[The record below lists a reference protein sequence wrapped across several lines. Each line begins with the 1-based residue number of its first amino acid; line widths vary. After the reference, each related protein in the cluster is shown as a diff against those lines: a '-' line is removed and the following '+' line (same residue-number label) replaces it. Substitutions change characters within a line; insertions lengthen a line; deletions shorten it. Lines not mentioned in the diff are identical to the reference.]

1 MDDAIISVYFVSFP
15 IMIRRDGGFCLCAL
29 VYISKCQ
36 ENILFHKLHPSAN
49 IFSYPEISGDKFRSV
64 DRLTWLSD
72 GRDRAGKRGAQRMED
87 RDVSD
92 DDDVAGDARPAI
104 FTFSVNHTD
113 RPTEHAKWPSPQRR

>member
-1 MDDAIISVYFVSFP
+1 M
-15 IMIRRDGGFCLCAL
+15 
-29 VYISKCQ
+29 
-36 ENILFHKLHPSAN
+36 HPSAN
-49 IFSYPEISGDKFRSV
+49 IFSYPEISRDKFRSV

-72 GRDRAGKRGAQRMED
+72 GCERGGKQGAQRMED

-113 RPTEHAKWPSPQRR
+113 RPTDRPTEHAKWPSPQRR

>member
-1 MDDAIISVYFVSFP
+1 M
-15 IMIRRDGGFCLCAL
+15 
-29 VYISKCQ
+29 
-36 ENILFHKLHPSAN
+36 HPSAN
-49 IFSYPEISGDKFRSV
+49 IFSYPEISRDKFRSV

-72 GRDRAGKRGAQRMED
+72 GCERVGKQGAQRTED

-104 FTFSVNHTD
+104 FTFSVNHTVRPTD